1 MHYRAA
7 TSPAESSSQ
16 DNGGSDVACKA
27 VPYVEARASHRG
39 PAGRS
44 SSDGPDAL
52 DPGIY
57 RSGGH
62 VHGSAICVWY
72 GTFFSGEEVTIPQC
86 GAESWASG
94 ELQSAKNNCGV
105 NVRIGWQEGGTT
117 NWKACVNPGGERP
130 NPGRF
135 NRMLP
140 NGC

>member
-1 MHYRAA
+1 MSHAKQSLMSKRGRVTAA
-7 TSPAESSSQ
+7 LLTAAAAMILMLSIQ
-16 DNGGSDVACKA
+16 
-27 VPYVEARASHRG
+27 ASTAQ
-39 PAGRS
+39 AGTCT
-44 SSDGPDAL
+44 
-52 DPGIY
+52 
-57 RSGGH
+57 
-62 VHGSAICVWY
+62 GSAICVWY